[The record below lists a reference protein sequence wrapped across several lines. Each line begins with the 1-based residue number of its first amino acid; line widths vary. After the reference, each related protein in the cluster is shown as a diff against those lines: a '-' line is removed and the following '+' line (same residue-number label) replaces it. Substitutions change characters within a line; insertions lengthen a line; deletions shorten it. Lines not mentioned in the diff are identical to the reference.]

1 MIGELGTLYERFGR
15 AAPAGTVLFREGE
28 PGHDM
33 YVIQAGRVE
42 LLRKVKDRES
52 VLAVLPP
59 GEFFGEM
66 AILNNRPRS
75 ATAIVVEDA
84 RLLVIGPRTFE
95 AMIRGS
101 AEIAVRM
108 IKKLAGR
115 LEQGNQQIETL
126 LLRDANHRVVHVL
139 RKVAES
145 LGRQSDGGVY
155 IPISLGE
162 LAGRVGLQD
171 HEVAEVLERLAQAKL
186 IMMVDPEHALE
197 GEEQS
202 GYVIPEVG
210 RLQDFLEF
218 LEMKERF
225 GQSG

>member
-42 LLRKVKDRES
+42 LLRKVKDRDS

-115 LEQGNQQIETL
+115 IEQGNQQIETL

-155 IPISLGE
+155 IPITLGE

>member
-42 LLRKVKDRES
+42 LLRKVKDRDS

-115 LEQGNQQIETL
+115 IEQGNQQIETL

-155 IPISLGE
+155 IPITLGE

-197 GEEQS
+197 VEEQS

>member
-1 MIGELGTLYERFGR
+1 VIGELGTLYERFGR

>member
-1 MIGELGTLYERFGR
+1 MGELGTLYERFGR

-42 LLRKVKDRES
+42 LLRRVKDRES

-75 ATAIVVEDA
+75 ATAVVVEDA